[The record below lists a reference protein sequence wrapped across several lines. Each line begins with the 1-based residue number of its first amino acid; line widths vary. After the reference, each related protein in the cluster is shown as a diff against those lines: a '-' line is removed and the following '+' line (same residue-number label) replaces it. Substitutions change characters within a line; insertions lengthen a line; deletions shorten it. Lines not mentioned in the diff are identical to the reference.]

1 MKRFC
6 SSAGATLAAVV
17 LSSLNTAN
25 AATVSII
32 RNNDAEVEMVH
43 GIRDDT
49 STYGS
54 DLAGAIV
61 SAHYADGTSEEIVWQ
76 SHARTF
82 VEPNGETWSTTEG
95 GANGTDIDLS
105 MTWDGF
111 VVTTRNVLSYITID
125 LLGAGVVF
133 DTTTTFDYDWL
144 GNPTNGSTLGSS
156 FGYSFEYYSE
166 YEHLQGHTTATYF
179 GVVNEVGQ
187 EAVGDL
193 YTTMM
198 VDFSGME
205 NNGIFGDVAFRS
217 DLDALRVRDDLSQV
231 PLPSSMSL
239 LLLGLGGLG
248 LRKHRVNRAKART

>member
-1 MKRFC
+1 MKRFYL
-6 SSAGATLAAVV
+6 SSGAAVAALV
-17 LSSLNTAN
+17 LSSLGTAN
-25 AATVSII
+25 ASTISIV
-32 RNNDAEVEMVH
+32 RHNDAEVEMVG

-54 DLAGAIV
+54 DLAGARIY
-61 SAHYADGTSEEIVWQ
+61 AHYADGTNEEIIWE

-95 GANGTDIDLS
+95 GASGTDIDLS

-125 LLGAGVVF
+125 LLNAGVVF
-133 DTTTTFDYDWL
+133 DTTTTFDYDWM

-156 FGYSFEYYSE
+156 FGYGFEYYDE
-166 YEHLQGHTTATYF
+166 YEPLPGHTTASYY
-179 GVVNEVGQ
+179 GVVNEVGE

-193 YTTMM
+193 YTTMT

-217 DLDALRVRDDLSQV
+217 DLDALSIADGLSQV
-231 PLPSSMSL
+231 PLPSSLSL

-248 LRKHRVNRAKART
+248 LRQRHLNRAKARA